1 MSMIPIFPLPAV
13 LFPGG
18 KTFLQIFEPRYLSMV
33 KSCMKANK
41 GFGVVLADPNA
52 CLNAPQIVG
61 KGNSAY
67 QIARYGTLCSIV
79 DFDLRQNGRLQIT
92 IQGDAKFH
100 IEALSI
106 AEDELVT
113 GQVSIIA
120 SEVSAPVP
128 ADKQH
133 LVELL
138 QTLAQHA
145 SIQPLGLELDLVR
158 ADQVS
163 GRLVELLPNSNDFKQ
178 KMLELNDPLLRLEE
192 IESQLLALQQ
202 SE

>member
-1 MSMIPIFPLPAV
+1 M
-13 LFPGG
+13 
-18 KTFLQIFEPRYLSMV
+18 
-33 KSCMKANK
+33 
-41 GFGVVLADPNA
+41 ADPNA
-52 CLNAPQIVG
+52 SLNAPQIVG
-61 KGNSAY
+61 KGDSAY

-100 IEALSI
+100 IDALSI
-106 AEDELVT
+106 AEDELVM
-113 GQVSIIA
+113 GQVSIVA

-145 SIQPLGLELDLVR
+145 SIQPLGLELDLVG

-163 GRLVELLPNSNDFKQ
+163 SRLVELLPNSNDFKQ
-178 KMLELNDPLLRLEE
+178 KMLELNDPLQRLEE
-192 IESQLLALQQ
+192 IETQLLALQR
-202 SE
+202 SG